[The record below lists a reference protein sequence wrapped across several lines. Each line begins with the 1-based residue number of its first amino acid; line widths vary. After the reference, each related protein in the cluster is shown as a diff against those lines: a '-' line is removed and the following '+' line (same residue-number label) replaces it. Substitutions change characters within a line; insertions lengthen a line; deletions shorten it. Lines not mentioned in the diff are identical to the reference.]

1 MKCVDRRK
9 EVLQSIVQN
18 INFDYEQCLEWIIH
32 FDAKFGYITMA
43 QYIRI
48 VESKP
53 FCRLAK
59 DDLLRRAMIKMDFG
73 CYENFFIASNTIPE
87 LYQKIFMLIMIEY
100 LFDYM
105 SQAASQSSHTGNAQR
120 QEQGQEHGKS
130 RESTKSIRFSTFIVW
145 EVIARYFIEEHQRLS
160 PYDPQV
166 FDSNEHS
173 SLRKIYDFFLT
184 KNIDLQDKMNYYIQ
198 KESFF
203 ESIVNYFYHSRN
215 V

>member
-1 MKCVDRRK
+1 MESRK
-9 EVLQSIVQN
+9 EILQNIIQN
-18 INFDYEQCLEWIIH
+18 INFDYEQCLEWIRA
-32 FDAKFGYITMA
+32 FDGKFGYITMA

-48 VESKP
+48 IESKP
-53 FCRLAK
+53 FTRREK
-59 DDLLRRAMIKMDFG
+59 DHLLRNAMIKMDFG
-73 CYENFFIASNTIPE
+73 CYENFFIPSQTIPD

-105 SQAASQSSHTGNAQR
+105 T
-120 QEQGQEHGKS
+120 QEIQVEERRIEETRSYFYQHKPLV
-130 RESTKSIRFSTFIVW
+130 KFSTFIVW

-160 PYDPQV
+160 PYEIQM
-166 FDSNEHS
+166 FNSNEYS

-184 KNIDLQDKMNYYIQ
+184 KNIDLQEKMNYYIQ

-203 ESIVNYFYHSRN
+203 ESIVNYFYQSRN

>member
-1 MKCVDRRK
+1 MECVDRRK
-9 EVLQSIVQN
+9 EILQSIVQH
-18 INFDYEQCLEWIIH
+18 INFDYDQCLEWIIH
-32 FDAKFGYITMA
+32 FDGKFGYISMA
-43 QYIRI
+43 EYIRMI
-48 VESKP
+48 ESKP

-73 CYENFFIASNTIPE
+73 CYENFFIACNTIPE

-100 LFDYM
+100 LFDYI
-105 SQAASQSSHTGNAQR
+105 SQEAIISR
-120 QEQGQEHGKS
+120 KS
-130 RESTKSIRFSTFIVW
+130 VRFSTFIVW

-160 PYDPQV
+160 PYDHYI
-166 FDSNEHS
+166 FNSNEHS
-173 SLRKIYDFFLT
+173 SLRKIYDFFLR

-203 ESIVNYFYHSRN
+203 ESIVNYFYHNRN